1 MKLNLA
7 VWSDGQRIYD
17 VPDSRK
23 YIRINHDPRTNE
35 IFNVSLVE
43 VVNGERRYQQFDAI
57 GLLYL
62 ENICHGENN
71 EELDTTLLHLSEKCF
86 TEEPEYYEA

>member
-43 VVNGERRYQQFDAI
+43 VVNGERRYQQFDAT

-62 ENICHGENN
+62 DPSV
-71 EELDTTLLHLSEKCF
+71 EL
-86 TEEPEYYEA
+86 TEYLRRKYERGGCPEPIEV